1 MLFVWFIYGLA
12 FFVLGLAILIYPKK
26 PSVFKLANDIW
37 LIAGFG
43 ILHGINEWLDMFI
56 AFGKPFPPDIMK
68 IIRLVTLVGSFLFLL
83 RFGTKVISEKIKK
96 YRLIRFLPIVFLAA
110 WSIII
115 VTSES
120 RLLMGD
126 IFARYLLCVPGTFLT
141 ALGLFLQIPQF
152 KQTKLPA
159 ATGNLR
165 LAAITFILYMVFAG
179 LIVKEASFFPAT
191 FLNYTNFMIIFHVPV
206 QIFRAVCAIIL
217 AYSNIKLLSIFRWET
232 REILR
237 KSELRCSTITSAAP
251 IILFVQ
257 DRNYVITFI
266 QGKGLELLNLESG
279 QIIGRHIL
287 EVFPSAPQ
295 LQLDSQRAF
304 SGEEFVNTVTFKGIT
319 FECCYSPLR
328 DKEGEVTDVIGVFLD
343 ITIKVKAQNELDKYH
358 RMIEKDARMIEIGT
372 MGSVMAQQLDEPLSL
387 THLLLKRL
395 LSDLGEQSTPEAI
408 TTNLKKSLSEV
419 SKSIEIVDRFRSAAQ
434 ISGQSIIA
442 PVDIYQ
448 IARRVMKVF
457 AQSAKSVNLNI
468 AFQDMSF
475 VPFMSMTARE
485 IEKIF
490 FILIQNAIDAADS
503 SKKQKL
509 IISCEFQDKQIE
521 LRFADT
527 CGYIKPQRLQHIFE
541 PFFTGE
547 PDAREKNFDLAIVKE
562 IIRTHDGS
570 ITAESQPDQGTTFR
584 VILPAQHIY

>member
-12 FFVLGLAILIYPKK
+12 FFVLGLAILVYPKK
-26 PSVFKLANDIW
+26 PSVFKLADDIW
-37 LIAGFG
+37 LIAAFG
-43 ILHGINEWLDMFI
+43 LLHGINEWLDMFL
-56 AFGKPFPPDIMK
+56 AFGKPFPPDILK

-96 YRLIRFLPIVFLAA
+96 YRFVQVLPIIFLAA
-110 WSIII
+110 WIIII
-115 VTSES
+115 VISKS

-141 ALGLFLQIPQF
+141 ALGLFLQTPQF
-152 KQTKLPA
+152 KQTKLPV
-159 ATGNLR
+159 ATRDLR
-165 LAAITFILYMVFAG
+165 LAAIAFILYMVFAG
-179 LIVKEASFFPAT
+179 LIVKEASFFPAS
-191 FLNYTNFMIIFHVPV
+191 FLNYNNFRIFFHVPV
-206 QIFRAVCAIIL
+206 QIFRAACAIIL
-217 AYSNIKLLSIFRWET
+217 AYSTTSLLSIFRWET

-237 KSELRCSTITSAAP
+237 KSELRCSTITSSAP

-266 QGKGLELLNLESG
+266 QGKGLDLLGLESG
-279 QIIGRHIL
+279 QILGRHIL

-295 LQLDSQRAF
+295 IQLDSQRAF
-304 SGEEFVNTVTFKGIT
+304 DGEEFVTTVAFKGMT

-328 DKEGEVTDVIGVFLD
+328 DKDGEVTDVIGVFLD
-343 ITIKVKAQNELDKYH
+343 ITIKVKAQNELNKYH
-358 RMIEKDARMIEIGT
+358 RMIEKDARMVEIGT

-395 LSDLGEQSTPEAI
+395 LSELAEQSTPEAI
-408 TTNLKKSLSEV
+408 TSNLKKSLSEV
-419 SKSIEIVDRFRSAAQ
+419 SKSIEIVDRFCSEAQ
-434 ISGQSIIA
+434 ISQTIIA

-448 IARRVMKVF
+448 IAKRVMTVF

-468 AFQDMSF
+468 ALKDMSF

-521 LRFADT
+521 LRFVDT
-527 CGYIKPQRLQHIFE
+527 CGYIKPQRLKHIFE

-547 PDAREKNFDLAIVKE
+547 QDAGEKNFDLAIAKE

-570 ITAESQPDQGTTFR
+570 ITAESNPNQSTTFR
-584 VILPAQHIY
+584 VILPVQQVY

>member
-12 FFVLGLAILIYPKK
+12 FFVLGLVIFVYPKK

-37 LIAGFG
+37 LIAAFG
-43 ILHGINEWLDMFI
+43 IIHGTNEWLDMFI
-56 AFGKPFPPDIMK
+56 AIGKPFPTDILK
-68 IIRLVTLVGSFLFLL
+68 IIRLATLVGSFLFLL

-96 YRLIRFLPIVFLAA
+96 YRFIQVLPIVLLTV
-110 WSIII
+110 WTIVI
-115 VTSES
+115 VTSNS

-126 IFARYLLCVPGTFLT
+126 ISARYLLCVPGTFLT

-152 KQTKLPA
+152 KQTKLSA
-159 ATGNLR
+159 ATRNLQ
-165 LAAITFILYMVFAG
+165 LTAITFIFYMIFAG
-179 LIVKEASFFPAT
+179 LIVKEAAFFPASY
-191 FLNYTNFMIIFHVPV
+191 LNYAHFMVLFHAPV

-217 AYSNIKLLSIFRWET
+217 AYSTTSLLSIFRWET

-237 KSELRCSTITSAAP
+237 KSELRCSTITSSAP

-266 QGKGLELLNLESG
+266 QGKGLDLLGFESG
-279 QIIGRHIL
+279 QIIGRHIM

-295 LQLDSQRAF
+295 IQLDSQRAF
-304 SGEEFVNTVTFKGIT
+304 SGEEFVTTVTFKDIT

-343 ITIKVKAQNELDKYH
+343 ITIKVKAQHELDKYH
-358 RMIEKDARMIEIGT
+358 RMIEKDARMVEIGT

-395 LSDLGEQSTPEAI
+395 LSDLNEQSTPEAI
-408 TTNLKKSLSEV
+408 TSNLKKSLSEV

-434 ISGQSIIA
+434 ISQTIIA

-448 IARRVMKVF
+448 IAKRVMTVF

-468 AFQDMSF
+468 ALKNMSF

-503 SKKQKL
+503 RKKQKL
-509 IISCEFQDKQIE
+509 IISCEFQDSQIE
-521 LRFADT
+521 LRFENT

-547 PDAREKNFDLAIVKE
+547 SDAREKNFDLAIAKE

-570 ITAESQPDQGTTFR
+570 ITAESRMDKGTTFR
-584 VILPAQHIY
+584 VTLPVQHIY

>member
-12 FFVLGLAILIYPKK
+12 FFVLGLVILVYPKK

-43 ILHGINEWLDMFI
+43 LLHGINEWLDMFI
-56 AFGKPFPPDIMK
+56 AIGKPFPPDILK

-83 RFGTKVISEKIKK
+83 RFGTKVISEKTKK
-96 YRLIRFLPIVFLAA
+96 YRFIQVLPIVFLVV

-115 VTSES
+115 VTSKS

-165 LAAITFILYMVFAG
+165 LTAITFILYMVFAG
-179 LIVKEASFFPAT
+179 LIVKEASFFPAS
-191 FLNYTNFMIIFHVPV
+191 FLNYTHFMIIFHVPV

-217 AYSNIKLLSIFRWET
+217 AYSTTSLLSIFRWET

-237 KSELRCSTITSAAP
+237 RSELHCSTITSAAP

-266 QGKGLELLNLESG
+266 QGKGLELLGLESG

-287 EVFPSAPQ
+287 DVFPSVPQ
-295 LQLDSQRAF
+295 LEEDSRRAL
-304 SGEEFVNTVTFKGIT
+304 SGEEFVTNVTFQGIT

-328 DKEGEVTDVIGVFLD
+328 DKEGGVTDVIGVFLD
-343 ITIKVKAQNELDKYH
+343 ITVKVKAQNELDKYR
-358 RMIEKDARMIEIGT
+358 RMIEKDARMVEIGT

-387 THLLLKRL
+387 TQLLLKRL
-395 LSDLGEQSTPEAI
+395 LSDLGGPSQQEAI
-408 TTNLKKSLSEV
+408 TTSLKKSLSEV

-434 ISGQSIIA
+434 ISQTIIA

-448 IARRVMKVF
+448 IAKRVMTVF
-457 AQSAKSVNLNI
+457 AQSAKSVNLHI
-468 AFQDMSF
+468 ALKDMSF

-521 LRFADT
+521 LRFADN
-527 CGYIKPQRLQHIFE
+527 CDYIEPQRLQHIFE

-547 PDAREKNFDLAIVKE
+547 PDARGKNFDLAIAKE
-562 IIRTHDGS
+562 IIHTHDGS
-570 ITAESQPDQGTTFR
+570 ITSESRPDQGTTFR
-584 VILPAQHIY
+584 VILPVQQVY